1 MPRRPRAEGAGFI
14 HHVTGHSTPCRPAF
28 EDEAACRGFL
38 SLLSTTAGSHEW
50 LVLAYCLLS
59 THYHLLVQT
68 LAANLGVGMKR
79 LHGRHAQLANARLG
93 TAGPLWRDRY
103 HSVVIE
109 TESHIVGAAA
119 YIDANP
125 VDAALCSEPEDWPWS
140 SYRANAGLAM
150 PPPWHHPDV
159 LHGFLGASAAQAPV
173 VYRSAV
179 AEAIER
185 GRLRRRAQRL
195 A

>member
-1 MPRRPRAEGAGFI
+1 VPRRPRDEGAGLI
-14 HHVTGHSTPCRPAF
+14 HHVTGHSIPTRAAF
-28 EDEAACRGFL
+28 PDDTARLGFL
-38 SLLSTTAGSHEW
+38 ALVSSTAHSGDW
-50 LVLAYCLLS
+50 LVLAYCVLT

-79 LHGRHAQLANARLG
+79 LHGRHAQLTNAREG
-93 TAGPLWRDRY
+93 TAGPLWRSRY
-103 HSVVIE
+103 HSIVIE
-109 TESHIVGAAA
+109 TESHVVGAAA

-125 VDAALCSEPEDWPWS
+125 VDAGVCSEPAQWRWS
-140 SYRANAGLAM
+140 SYRANAAIEP

-159 LHGFLGASAAQAPV
+159 LHAVLGASEEDAPA

-185 GRLRRRAQRL
+185 GRLRRRAQRV